1 MAQAVL
7 DIQGYAVVLNKVCFV
22 TRVFRAENEEG
33 YQLNIRF
40 TEKVILP
47 AKYPSCHEAELQREL
62 LVQSLKEA

>member
-33 YQLNIRF
+33 YQFNIRF
-40 TEKVILP
+40 TEKLILP
-47 AKYPSCHEAELQREL
+47 AKYPSRHEAELQREL

>member
-7 DIQGYAVVLNKVCFV
+7 DVQGYAVVLNKVCFV

-33 YQLNIRF
+33 YQFNIRF
-40 TEKVILP
+40 TEKLILP
-47 AKYPSCHEAELQREL
+47 AKYPSRHEAELQREL

>member
-33 YQLNIRF
+33 YQFNIRF
-40 TEKVILP
+40 SEKLILP
-47 AKYPSCHEAELQREL
+47 AKYASRPEAELQREL